1 MVGELGGIGVPCAD
15 AIIEKNRINISH
27 IIPEMLTSGIFKLIV
42 QRFGDNTGGGE
53 LTDDCTAFALVFTGW
68 LSSLSCPL
76 DTGLIM
82 ANKPPLL
89 SVSLTGLALKTG
101 FSSEAPPLA

>member
-1 MVGELGGIGVPCAD
+1 
-15 AIIEKNRINISH
+15 
-27 IIPEMLTSGIFKLIV
+27 MLTFGIFKLLV
-42 QRFGDNTGGGE
+42 QRLGDDSGGGE

-68 LSSLSCPL
+68 LFSLSCPL

-82 ANKPPLL
+82 ANKPSLL